1 MLFEKLISM
10 KVIPIVNENDTVAI
24 DELEL
29 EIGENDSLSAI
40 VAETANA
47 DLLIILSDIDG
58 LYDSDPHKNPDAKL
72 IPVVTRIDDHIEGA
86 AGGAGSMFGTG
97 GMITKINAA
106 RIANNAGI
114 DMIIM
119 NGIILINYMI
129 CLKTIQAGLFLSLIA
144 EKTEAIRMNYIET
157 LGKKA
162 KCAEPFIASAQ
173 TDTKNAALVSI
184 ADALISN
191 TQLIIENNKLD
202 LENAVKN
209 NMSEA
214 MQDRLLLNESR
225 IKGIADAVLKLA
237 EAEDV
242 IGSVDCGFVRPN
254 GLKISKTRVPLGVIG
269 IIFESRPNV
278 TVDAATLCLKAGN
291 AVILRGGKEAINSNK
306 CLADVM
312 RGAVK
317 AAGLPED
324 VIQLIEDTSRETASQ
339 LMKMNGYLDVLI
351 PRGGAGLIQAVISQA
366 TVPVIETGTGNCH
379 VYVDDSADI
388 EMAADIVENGKTQ
401 RPSVCNAVEGLL
413 IHTDIAKKAL
423 PVIKERLDGHNVE
436 IRGCERTAEIL
447 GDCVIAASESD
458 YGTEFLD
465 YIISVKV
472 VDSIDE
478 AIDHIAKY
486 GTKHSEAIVT
496 KVLKMQ
502 RGFSVW

>member
-1 MLFEKLISM
+1 
-10 KVIPIVNENDTVAI
+10 
-24 DELEL
+24 
-29 EIGENDSLSAI
+29 
-40 VAETANA
+40 
-47 DLLIILSDIDG
+47 
-58 LYDSDPHKNPDAKL
+58 
-72 IPVVTRIDDHIEGA
+72 
-86 AGGAGSMFGTG
+86 
-97 GMITKINAA
+97 
-106 RIANNAGI
+106 
-114 DMIIM
+114 
-119 NGIILINYMI
+119 
-129 CLKTIQAGLFLSLIA
+129 
-144 EKTEAIRMNYIET
+144 MNYIET

-173 TDTKNAALVSI
+173 TDIKNAALVLI

-351 PRGGAGLIQAVISQA
+351 PRGGAGLIHAVISQA

-413 IHTDIAKKAL
+413 IHKDIAKKAL

-496 KVLKMQ
+496 KSLENAERFQ
-502 RGFSVW
+502 RMVDAAAVYVNASTRFTDGGEFGFGAEIGISTQKLHARGPMGLRELTTVKYLINGSGQIR